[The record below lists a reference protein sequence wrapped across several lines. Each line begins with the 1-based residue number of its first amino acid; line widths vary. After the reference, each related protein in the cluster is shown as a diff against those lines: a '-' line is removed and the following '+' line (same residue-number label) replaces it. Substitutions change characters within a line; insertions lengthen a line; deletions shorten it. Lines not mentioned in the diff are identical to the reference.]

1 MATTTEK
8 KHDTTTT
15 TAAEIDGGALLEE
28 LLAQAHADGKD
39 TRSLEPADRK
49 AVLVGLARKL
59 GLNPMSNAVMFLL
72 TNGRETL
79 YVTKQGT
86 DQIAA
91 AARLQRETIKG
102 PEVVTIEGRKLVF
115 CQVRAT
121 HPDGRSEVS
130 TATLALMDPVNDL
143 MKCETKA
150 KRRATLS
157 VCGLGLLAE
166 DEIETIPGAQRVPMS
181 TTETAQA
188 TETAAPTGENAAAA
202 VADVPAEPSGEHAE
216 MLAAVHE
223 QIANLELP
231 GPAVKLWIAARP
243 DLARCTATEREAV
256 WKALC
261 ARTEEVGKMK
271 NAKVWLKKAIAEEDA
286 RRSVGTEGALGPGDD
301 DDPRPRGGRRT
312 RAGHDAANAH
322 GSEQASGDRASASGA
337 QAMAASWEPTVTA
350 EGVLIEDEAGARAH
364 LAGLH
369 PRALEHSYARHAGHA
384 AWRALVVEY
393 YRRRCG
399 IVDARLARQRL
410 DTASTNEPAEGRRAA

>member
-1 MATTTEK
+1 MNTQTQTATQTTV
-8 KHDTTTT
+8 
-15 TAAEIDGGALLEE
+15 IDGSPLLEE

-231 GPAVKLWIAARP
+231 GPAVRLWIAARP
-243 DLARCTATEREAV
+243 DLAKCTATERETV

-261 ARTEEVGKMK
+261 AQTEKVGKMK

-286 RRSVGTEGALGPGDD
+286 RDSSNHPPDDGGGSGGGGA
-301 DDPRPRGGRRT
+301 PRAPSTGG
-312 RAGHDAANAH
+312 AAAT
-322 GSEQASGDRASASGA
+322 SAASSSPAPSANA
-337 QAMAASWEPTVTA
+337 QAMLAQFKDHVHGKARDARNVTRECSEIA
-350 EGVLIEDEAGARAH
+350 NSLLKR
-364 LAGLH
+364 
-369 PRALEHSYARHAGHA
+369 RALFENACIWR
-384 AWRALVVEY
+384 RALDITRNELRVRGCEEP
-393 YRRRCG
+393 
-399 IVDARLARQRL
+399 DALLHGVSQQVY
-410 DTASTNEPAEGRRAA
+410 GRAV

>member
-1 MATTTEK
+1 MGTAEK

-15 TAAEIDGGALLEE
+15 TTTEIDGGALREE
-28 LLAQAHADGKD
+28 LLAQAHAEGKD
-39 TRSLEPADRK
+39 TRSLKPADRRD
-49 AVLVGLARKL
+49 VLVGLARKL

-91 AARLQRETIKG
+91 AAKLRRETIKG
-102 PEVVTIEGRKLVF
+102 PEVQVIEGRKVVF

-130 TATLALMDPVNDL
+130 TATLALQDVVNDL

-166 DEIETIPGAQRVPMS
+166 DEIETIPGAQRVPMPTAETAP
-181 TTETAQA
+181 TTETAPS
-188 TETAAPTGENAAAA
+188 TETAAPTGEHAAATTDA
-202 VADVPAEPSGEHAE
+202 PASAEPSGEHAE
-216 MLAAVHE
+216 LLAAVHE

-243 DLARCTATEREAV
+243 DLAKCTATEREAV

-261 ARTEEVGKMK
+261 AQTQKVGKM
-271 NAKVWLKKAIAEEDA
+271 
-286 RRSVGTEGALGPGDD
+286 
-301 DDPRPRGGRRT
+301 
-312 RAGHDAANAH
+312 
-322 GSEQASGDRASASGA
+322 
-337 QAMAASWEPTVTA
+337 
-350 EGVLIEDEAGARAH
+350 
-364 LAGLH
+364 
-369 PRALEHSYARHAGHA
+369 
-384 AWRALVVEY
+384 
-393 YRRRCG
+393 
-399 IVDARLARQRL
+399 
-410 DTASTNEPAEGRRAA
+410 